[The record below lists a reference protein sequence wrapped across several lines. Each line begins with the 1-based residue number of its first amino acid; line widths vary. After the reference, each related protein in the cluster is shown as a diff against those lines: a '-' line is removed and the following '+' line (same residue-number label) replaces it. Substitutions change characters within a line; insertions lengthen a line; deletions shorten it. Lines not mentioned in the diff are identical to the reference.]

1 MKKFAFL
8 ILIIIGCQT
17 DEPDYPEVIT
27 KEEQQVGATSVVLE
41 AEVKDV
47 GPVRPINFGF
57 LWDVQQDV
65 TIAFATTIVSGQTS
79 EPRTYSIKLD
89 NLTSSTK
96 YYYRSFVANEGYTSI
111 YYGQVLS
118 FTTLP

>member
-1 MKKFAFL
+1 M
-8 ILIIIGCQT
+8 ILLIIGCQNN
-17 DEPDYPEVIT
+17 EPDYPQVIT
-27 KEEQQVGATSVVLE
+27 KNEQQVGATSVVLE

-57 LWDVQQDV
+57 LWDVNQDV
-65 TIAFATTIVSGQTS
+65 TIAFANKVVSGQTS

-89 NLTSSTK
+89 NLTPGTK
-96 YYYRSFVANEGYTSI
+96 YYFRSFAANEEYTSI
-111 YYGQVLS
+111 YYGEVLS